1 MAMTLRLPAE
11 LEKELDAI
19 AAEDGVSRHSLIA
32 EGARELVEKRR
43 RRAVIGRAI
52 SHVDSKYGDVIDR
65 LAQT

>member
-1 MAMTLRLPAE
+1 MTLRLPAE

-32 EGARELVEKRR
+32 EGAREVVEKRR
-43 RRAVIGRAI
+43 RRMVIGRAI
-52 SHVDSKYGDVIDR
+52 DHVDTKYGDVIDR